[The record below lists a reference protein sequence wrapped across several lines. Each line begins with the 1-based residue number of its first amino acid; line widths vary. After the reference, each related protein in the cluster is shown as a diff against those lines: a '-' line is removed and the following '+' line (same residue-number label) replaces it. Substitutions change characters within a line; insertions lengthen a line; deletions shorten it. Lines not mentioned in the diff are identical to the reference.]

1 MSKRGLDFNNYAEL
15 KDKIETYAIVYV
27 IRVIMIQDVYKE
39 RYFSEIIAFSLN
51 HNWIFMTE
59 RILLYLAVI
68 NVFS

>member
-51 HNWIFMTE
+51 HN
-59 RILLYLAVI
+59 
-68 NVFS
+68 